1 MEPKEDYYRMQN
13 EKVSRGYNDF
23 RFPLA
28 AELSNNWV
36 KEEIPVGELMERD
49 DLQLY
54 TGQPWEWAYHIW
66 KQTNTTKANEIAKH
80 WDTITNYL
88 PKDEEIERHIK
99 SINQDLANLVIYN
112 QQEGSDYP
120 LFVVEN
126 KHNILPYTTGSIIDG
141 NHRLLA
147 LLKELR
153 DGNIQESTPIP
164 VWTTQIPTP
173 LVILYNTATFAKDK
187 KPLQER
193 ILLLKERVVKKR

>member
-1 MEPKEDYYRMQN
+1 MDPKEDYHRMQD
-13 EKVSRGYNDF
+13 EKVARGYNDF

-28 AELSNNWV
+28 AELSNNWK
-36 KEEIPVGELMERD
+36 KEEIPVGKLMERD

-54 TGQPWEWAYHIW
+54 TGQPWEWAYHLW
-66 KQTNTTKANEIAKH
+66 KQTDTTKANEIAKH

-88 PKDEEIERHIK
+88 PNNEEIERHIK

-112 QQEGSDYP
+112 QEEGRDYP
-120 LFVVEN
+120 IFIVEN

-153 DGNIQESTPIP
+153 DGNIQESTPIS

-173 LVILYNTATFAKDK
+173 LVILYNTATFVKDK

-193 ILLLKERVVKKR
+193 ILLLKERIGKER

>member
-1 MEPKEDYYRMQN
+1 MDPKEDYLRMQD
-13 EKVSRGYNDF
+13 EKVARGYNDF

-28 AELSNNWV
+28 AELSNNWK
-36 KEEIPVGELMERD
+36 KEEIPVGKLMERD

-54 TGQPWEWAYHIW
+54 TGQPWEWAYHLW
-66 KQTNTTKANEIAKH
+66 KQTDTTKANEIAKH
-80 WDTITNYL
+80 WDTIRNYL
-88 PKDEEIERHIK
+88 PNNEEIERHIK

-112 QQEGSDYP
+112 QEEGRDYP
-120 LFVVEN
+120 IFIVEN

-153 DGNIQESTPIP
+153 DGNIQESTPIS

-173 LVILYNTATFAKDK
+173 LVILYNVGAFAKDK

-193 ILLLKERVVKKR
+193 ILLLKERIGKKR

>member
-112 QQEGSDYP
+112 QQEGRDYP

-164 VWTTQIPTP
+164 VWTTQTPTQ
-173 LVILYNTATFAKDK
+173 LVILYNTATFTKDK

-193 ILLLKERVVKKR
+193 ILLLKERVGKKR

>member
-1 MEPKEDYYRMQN
+1 MNPKEDYYRMQD

-28 AELSNNWV
+28 AELSNNWK
-36 KEEIPVGELMERD
+36 KEEIPVEELMQRD
-49 DLQLY
+49 DLQIY
-54 TGQPWEWAYHIW
+54 TGQPWEWSYHIW
-66 KQTNTTKANEIAKH
+66 KQTDTTKANEIARH
-80 WDTITNYL
+80 WGTITNYL
-88 PKDEEIERHIK
+88 PRNEQIKEQIK
-99 SINQDLANLVIYN
+99 SINEDLAKLVIYN
-112 QQEGSDYP
+112 QEEGGDYP
-120 LFVVEN
+120 IFIIEN

-147 LLKELR
+147 ILKELR

-173 LVILYNTATFAKDK
+173 LVILYNTATFVKDK

-193 ILLLKERVVKKR
+193 ILLLKERTGRKR

>member
-1 MEPKEDYYRMQN
+1 MDPKEDYYRMQN
-13 EKVSRGYNDF
+13 EKISRGYSDF

-28 AELSNNWV
+28 AELSHNWE
-36 KEEIPVGELMERD
+36 KEKIPVGELMQRN
-49 DLQLY
+49 DLQIY
-54 TGQPWEWAYHIW
+54 TGQPWEWSYHIW
-66 KQTNTTKANEIAKH
+66 KQTDTTKANEIAKH

-88 PKDEEIERHIK
+88 PSNEQIKEQIK
-99 SINQDLANLVIYN
+99 SINEDLARLVIYN
-112 QQEGSDYP
+112 QEEGGDYP
-120 LFVVEN
+120 IFIIEN

-147 LLKELR
+147 ILKELR

-173 LVILYNTATFAKDK
+173 LVLLYNTATFAKDK

-193 ILLLKERVVKKR
+193 ILLLKERSGRKR

>member
-1 MEPKEDYYRMQN
+1 MEPREDYYRMQD
-13 EKVSRGYNDF
+13 EKVARGYNDF

-28 AELSNNWV
+28 AELSHNWK
-36 KEEIPVGELMERD
+36 KEEIPLGELMERD

-54 TGQPWEWAYHIW
+54 TGQPWEWAYHVW
-66 KQTNTTKANEIAKH
+66 KQTDTTKANEIAKH
-80 WDTITNYL
+80 WDTIINYL
-88 PKDEEIERHIK
+88 PNNEKIERHIK
-99 SINQDLANLVIYN
+99 SINQDLARLVIYN
-112 QQEGSDYP
+112 QGEGSDYP
-120 LFVVEN
+120 IFVVEN

-164 VWTTQIPTP
+164 VWTTQISTP
-173 LVILYNTATFAKDK
+173 LAILYNMATFVKDK

-193 ILLLKERVVKKR
+193 ILLLNERIGKKR